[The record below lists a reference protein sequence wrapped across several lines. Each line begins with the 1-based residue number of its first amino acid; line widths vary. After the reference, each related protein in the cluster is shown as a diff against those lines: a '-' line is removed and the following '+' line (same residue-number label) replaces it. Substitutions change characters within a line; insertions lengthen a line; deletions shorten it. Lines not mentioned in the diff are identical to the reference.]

1 MKNYAGHRL
10 APWLGHLMISR
21 SETPRPLLTPG
32 EVMQLPPAD
41 EIVMVAGVHPIRAKK
56 ARYFEDVR
64 FTERILA
71 PPVLKHVTSVM
82 PDDWSTLSLPVRPK
96 IDQSELT
103 NPIADDDD
111 PTESE
116 KRRQPELS
124 SKKAVEK
131 KPMIEDEFGADLDV
145 DDDDNVRARGLTRAM
160 QQVARQARL
169 DPDDGIL

>member
-1 MKNYAGHRL
+1 ALGTATEMRAMKNYAGHRL

-56 ARYFEDVR
+56 ARYFEDAR

-71 PPVLKHVTSVM
+71 PPIVEQVSAGK
-82 PDDWSTLSLPVRPK
+82 PDDWSTLSLPARPK

-131 KPMIEDEFGADLDV
+131 KPMVEDEFGADLDV
-145 DDDDNVRARGLTRAM
+145 
-160 QQVARQARL
+160 
-169 DPDDGIL
+169 

>member
-1 MKNYAGHRL
+1 
-10 APWLGHLMISR
+10 
-21 SETPRPLLTPG
+21 
-32 EVMQLPPAD
+32 MQLAPAD

-71 PPVLKHVTSVM
+71 PPVLEHVNAVN
-82 PDDWSTLSLPVRPK
+82 PDDWSALPLPSRPK
-96 IDQSELT
+96 TDQSELS
-103 NPIADDDD
+103 NPIAEDDDD

-131 KPMIEDEFGADLDV
+131 KPLIEDEFGADLDV
-145 DDDDNVRARGLTRAM
+145 DDDNVRARGLTRAM

-169 DPDDGIL
+169 DPGDGIL